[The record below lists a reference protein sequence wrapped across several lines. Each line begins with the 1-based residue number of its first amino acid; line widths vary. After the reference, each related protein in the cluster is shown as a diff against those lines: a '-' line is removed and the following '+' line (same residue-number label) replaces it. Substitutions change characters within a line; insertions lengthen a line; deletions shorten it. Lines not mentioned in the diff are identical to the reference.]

1 MGHHVEVH
9 KKGPGLAKLIKI
21 VKQLEINP
29 EVRIGIF
36 EGHAG
41 RDGTG
46 ALTNVDLGIIHEF
59 GTPNNRPPE
68 RSFLRSTADHKRAA
82 WMDLMTR
89 ALQKVIDGKISVDTA
104 LGLVGQRASADVK
117 RTITSGSGVPPPLS
131 QVTIDRKGSSR
142 PLVDSSQL
150 LNSITYRTDK

>member
-1 MGHHVEVH
+1 MGHHASVE

-21 VKQLEINP
+21 VKQLQINP

-41 RDGTG
+41 RDG
-46 ALTNVDLGIIHEF
+46 ADKLTNVELGIIHEF
-59 GTPNNRPPE
+59 GSPGGHPPE
-68 RSFLRSTADHKRAA
+68 RSFLRSTADHKRKA

-89 ALQKVIDGKISVDTA
+89 ALQKVLDGKISVDTA
-104 LGLVGQRASADVK
+104 LGLVGQRASADV
-117 RTITSGSGVPPPLS
+117 RRAITSGEGIPPPLS

-150 LNSITYRTDK
+150 VNSITYRTDK